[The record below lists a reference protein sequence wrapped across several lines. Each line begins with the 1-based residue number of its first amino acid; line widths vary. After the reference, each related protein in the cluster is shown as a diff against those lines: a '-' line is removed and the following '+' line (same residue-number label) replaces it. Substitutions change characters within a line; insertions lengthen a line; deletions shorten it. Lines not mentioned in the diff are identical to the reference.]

1 MDLLAKIQ
9 EAYSS
14 SDESHTEEKQV
25 DTQAIDL
32 APDVNVSDLQFAKM
46 QTEIDKFKTTNQLIT
61 TNNHLNG
68 VIE

>member
-32 APDVNVSDLQFAKM
+32 APHVNVSDL
-46 QTEIDKFKTTNQLIT
+46 
-61 TNNHLNG
+61 
-68 VIE
+68 